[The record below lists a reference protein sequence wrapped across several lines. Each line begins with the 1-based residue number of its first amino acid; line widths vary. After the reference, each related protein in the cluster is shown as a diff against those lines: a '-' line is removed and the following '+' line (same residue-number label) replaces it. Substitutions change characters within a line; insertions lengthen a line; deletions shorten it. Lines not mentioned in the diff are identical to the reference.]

1 MSSSAAFCLPCF
13 SPFRN
18 QTSQKFR
25 VCTLSKSRRPH
36 VSRFSFDENPRRTRR
51 RWTSSVAPVVTVFA
65 SSPLAQAVALNSF
78 LFVAAQAIHQKFLT
92 NAGLRHAFAL
102 GVILWS
108 SLSWP
113 GYTLCFSFLIFGSL
127 VTRIGQERKEAL
139 GIAEK
144 RHGAR
149 GPENLWGAAGVSA
162 LCAVGAAV
170 TRFLLH
176 VAATPSLHILNSTL
190 LMGYTASLATKFA
203 DTTSSEIGKAYGTAT
218 YLVTS
223 LKQVPR
229 GTEGAVS
236 LEGTTAGILAA
247 CVTALYAAAVGLIH
261 GPMEAVICVFA
272 AFVATT
278 AESYIGAS
286 VQDRLGW
293 SNEFVNFLNTLIGAV
308 TAMLLY
314 LVFRIN

>member
-1 MSSSAAFCLPCF
+1 MSTTTAFCLSSSGPL
-13 SPFRN
+13 RN
-18 QTSQKFR
+18 QTSRKLR
-25 VCTLSKSRRPH
+25 VCTPSTLKRPR
-36 VSRFSFDENPRRTRR
+36 VSRISLDGDPRTSRR

-65 SSPLAQAVALNSF
+65 SSPFAQAVALNSV
-78 LFVAAQAIHQKFLT
+78 LFVAARTIHQKALT
-92 NAGLRHAFAL
+92 DAGLRHAFAL

-127 VTRIGQERKEAL
+127 VTRIGQEKKEAL

-170 TRFLLH
+170 TRLLLH
-176 VAATPSLHILNSTL
+176 VAATPSIQILNSTL
-190 LMGYTASLATKFA
+190 LVGYTASLATKFA

-236 LEGTTAGILAA
+236 LEGTAAGIFAA
-247 CVTALYAAAVGLIH
+247 CVTALYAAAVGLIR
-261 GPMEAVICVFA
+261 GPVDAIICVFA

-286 VQDRLGW
+286 IQDRLGW

-308 TAMLLY
+308 IAMVLY
-314 LVFRIN
+314 LVFRTN